1 MPDRFSFKI
10 ILHLSDCLFFV
21 LRYIIV
27 LFSEIHYHI
36 SPPVSWPHSWRVG
49 VAGSNHDSIWLAF
62 LRTYVRRLLIAH
74 VRPYFTILAMAFLA
88 SCKYATSVSYLKVS
102 YLNEHERSLIRQ
114 NPGYQF
120 LVVKIPA
127 QKNINPGKTLIPATD
142 ILSQLRQ
149 KFDH

>member
-1 MPDRFSFKI
+1 MPDRFSFKF
-10 ILHLSDCLFFV
+10 ILHLLSDCLFFV

-62 LRTYVRRLLIAH
+62 LRTYVRILLIAH

-102 YLNEHERSLIRQ
+102 SCTFNKRTRAKPYTAKSRLPILNGENPGTKKYQSRQ
-114 NPGYQF
+114 NF
-120 LVVKIPA
+120 
-127 QKNINPGKTLIPATD
+127 NPGN
-142 ILSQLRQ
+142 
-149 KFDH
+149 